1 MPRSRLLALLSVLS
15 LLGSGGAEAQVG
27 SLIKKKVSQVT
38 GQAQQPAGEPVV
50 FTNVILEIT
59 ADRVNKLLAAKQAA
73 KPLAEGAG
81 GPAAI
86 QARIAQVGTRQSGI
100 YEKEVEAINEWD
112 EKRRDHERCVADAIV
127 ALQDQRGPTLPDPAT
142 MTQLA
147 QLAQALAA
155 AQARGDTAEVRRI
168 AEAVDKL
175 KAKSTRADSLAA
187 EKQCGKAP
195 APSGLVKE
203 YLDAFKV
210 LDTLAQRLRAS
221 EDTIRATEERVSGMN
236 AQQMAMLCERIH
248 MYNTLLKEKKQ
259 PKGYT
264 AQELQTLANL
274 AQAIKDLG
282 ALCP

>member
-1 MPRSRLLALLSVLS
+1 MIRTRVGTAIVFAVVWVT
-15 LLGSGGAEAQVG
+15 SGRNADAQAAGAAK
-27 SLIKKKVSQVT
+27 SD
-38 GQAQQPAGEPVV
+38 EPVK
-50 FTNVILEIT
+50 FDNVVLEIT
-59 ADRVNKLLAAKQAA
+59 PDRVNKLLAGRRAA
-73 KPLAEGAG
+73 KPMAD
-81 GPAAI
+81 GPNGPGAI
-86 QARIAQVGTRQSGI
+86 QARIAQVGTRQSEI

-112 EKRRDHERCVADAIV
+112 EERRDHERCVADAIV

-155 AQARGDTAEVRRI
+155 AQARGDTTEVRRI

-203 YLDAFKV
+203 YLDAFVV

-221 EDTIRATEERVSGMN
+221 EDSIRAVEARASGMETR
-236 AQQMAMLCERIH
+236 QSAMLCERIKL
-248 MYNTLLKEKKQ
+248 YLEQLKTQKEKLT
-259 PKGYT
+259 GFT
-264 AQELQTLANL
+264 EAELKTLANL
-274 AQAIKDLG
+274 TQAIKDLE

>member
-1 MPRSRLLALLSVLS
+1 MPRSRFLALLSALF
-15 LLGSGGAEAQVG
+15 LLGSGGAEAQIG
-27 SLIKKKVSQVT
+27 GLIKKKVSQVT

-73 KPLAEGAG
+73 KRLAEGAG
-81 GPAAI
+81 GPAAT
-86 QARIAQVGTRQSGI
+86 QARIAQVGTRQSEI

-175 KAKSTRADSLAA
+175 KAKSSRADSLAA

-203 YLDAFKV
+203 YLDAFMV
-210 LDTLAQRLRAS
+210 LDTLAQGLRAS
-221 EDTIRATEERVSGMN
+221 EDSIRAAEARVSGMDTR
-236 AQQMAMLCERIH
+236 QSAMLCERIKL
-248 MYNTLLKEKKQ
+248 YLEQLKKKEKLS
-259 PKGYT
+259 GFT
-264 AQELQTLANL
+264 EAELKTLAEL
-274 AQAIKDLG
+274 TQAIKDLE